1 MNFLFKEFNAT
12 NLNDDIKEVVDLNDE
27 EVPLEVQLKKYL
39 LPRLNIFVMMK
50 LSTTFLRMS
59 ILKPNGKI

>member
-12 NLNDDIKEVVDLNDE
+12 NLNNDIKEVVDLNDE